1 MKPLDE
7 SLIRQLAAEHEVL
20 ITIEEGSVGGFGSHV
35 LQFLAMDGLLDSG
48 LKVRPMCL
56 PDIFIEQDSQ
66 FNQYDIAG
74 LNARH
79 IVATALTALGRDSLE
94 EPVRA

>member
-1 MKPLDE
+1 
-7 SLIRQLAAEHEVL
+7 
-20 ITIEEGSVGGFGSHV
+20 
-35 LQFLAMDGLLDSG
+35 
-48 LKVRPMCL
+48 MCL